1 MEKNTLIKLI
11 ELHIADSRPGYVF
24 SAIDYTHIAELNTV
38 HQILSRLEK
47 DGKIKRI
54 IQGLYYVPKFSELL
68 QENEEPSPN
77 EIAFAIARKNR
88 WAIVPEGNTA
98 LNQLGLSTQVSAK
111 WSYISSGPYADF
123 SYKNI
128 VIEFKHRTTKQIS
141 DMSYKT
147 SLLIQA
153 LKSLGKENVTHQD
166 LQKLS
171 ERFTAEEK
179 EKILAESR
187 YTTSWIYDKIKVIC
201 KEKEVVNV

>member
-1 MEKNTLIKLI
+1 MKENTLIKLI
-11 ELHIADSRPGYVF
+11 ELRISDSKPGYVF

-47 DGKIKRI
+47 DGKIKRVM
-54 IQGLYYVPKFSELL
+54 QGLYYVPRFSELL
-68 QENEEPSPN
+68 QEYEEPSPN

-88 WAIVPEGNTA
+88 WSIVPEGNTA

-153 LKSLGKENVTHQD
+153 LKSLGKDNISIED
-166 LQKLS
+166 LSKLS
-171 ERFTAEEK
+171 ERYTAEEK
-179 EKILAESR
+179 AKILEETR
-187 YTTSWIYDKIKVIC
+187 YITSWIYDKIKIIC
-201 KEKEVVNV
+201 KKEALDV

>member
-1 MEKNTLIKLI
+1 MEKNTLVNLI
-11 ELHIADSRPGYVF
+11 EHRISDSEPGYVF

-47 DGKIKRI
+47 SGKIKRVM
-54 IQGLYYVPKFSELL
+54 QGLYYVPKFSELL
-68 QENEEPSPN
+68 QEYEEPSPN

-88 WAIVPEGNTA
+88 WSVVPEGNTA

-123 SYKNI
+123 SYKN
-128 VIEFKHRTTKQIS
+128 VKIEFKHRTTKQIS

-153 LKSLGKENVTHQD
+153 LKSLGKDNVSRED
-166 LQKLS
+166 LEKLS
-171 ERFTAEEK
+171 ERFTTEEK
-179 EKILAESR
+179 EKMLEESR
-187 YTTSWIYDKIKVIC
+187 YVTSWIYDKIKAIC
-201 KEKEVVNV
+201 KAQG